1 MRAKAAFSLIET
13 AVATA
18 LLAVIVVTVLS
29 GFSATTLAATR
40 HQQEVTLDRLTRSDA
55 EYIKSQIYNAAAN
68 GSVGYANLTVSGYTF
83 AYQILH
89 YNKNSNPIFAAGNAD
104 TGLQEIQLTVNGP
117 NGIRETLYFLKELP

>member
-1 MRAKAAFSLIET
+1 MRGKAAFSLIET

-29 GFSATTLAATR
+29 GFSTTTLAATR
-40 HQQEVTLDRLTRSDA
+40 HQQEVTLDRLARSNA
-55 EYIKSQIYNAAAN
+55 EYIKSQPYNAAAS
-68 GSVGYANLTVSGYTF
+68 GVIGYANLTVSGYTF

-89 YNKNSNPIFAAGNAD
+89 YNKNSNPDFAAGNPDA
-104 TGLQEIQLTVNGP
+104 GLQEVLLTVSGP